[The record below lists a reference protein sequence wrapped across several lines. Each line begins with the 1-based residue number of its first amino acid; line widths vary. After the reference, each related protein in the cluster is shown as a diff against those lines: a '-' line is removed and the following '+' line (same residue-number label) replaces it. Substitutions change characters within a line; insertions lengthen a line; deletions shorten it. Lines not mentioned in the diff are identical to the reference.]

1 MVNLTLKFIWK
12 HKGMAK
18 AILKK
23 ADEVG
28 SIILLNIKTL
38 SCYSNLESIV
48 STKELIHRSMKKNIK
63 PRNICIEIQSFDFF
77 DKDAKAILCRKDSF
91 FNKWG

>member
-1 MVNLTLKFIWK
+1 MPIKIQMVNFVDTDRLTLKFIWK
-12 HKGMAK
+12 HKGIAK
-18 AILKK
+18 AVLKK

-48 STKELIHRSMKKNIK
+48 STKELMHRSMKKNIK
-63 PRNICIEIQSFDFF
+63 PRNICIEI
-77 DKDAKAILCRKDSF
+77 
-91 FNKWG
+91 